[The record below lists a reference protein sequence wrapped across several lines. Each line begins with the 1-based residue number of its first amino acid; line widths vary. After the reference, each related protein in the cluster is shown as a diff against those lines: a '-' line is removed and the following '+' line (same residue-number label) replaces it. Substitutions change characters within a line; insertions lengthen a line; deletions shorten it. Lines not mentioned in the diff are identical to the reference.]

1 MQNDIIILGVFM
13 ADTTYRA
20 PRLPKMGE
28 TLRGDGFSLG
38 PGGKGS
44 NQAVAAAKTGGKV
57 GFITRIGADTFGQMA
72 QDIWRDAGVTSLA
85 ITDATQ
91 PTGAACVFIDSSS
104 GDNAIII
111 APGSAGA
118 LSADDMAGYSAEIGK
133 AKVFLT
139 QLEHP
144 LEAAETGLRIAR
156 EAGVTTILNPAPAA
170 ELNDEMLALCD
181 WITPNESEAELLTG
195 IAVTDLASATT
206 AAEALLARGVGGV
219 IVTLGGMGALL
230 HDGTAA
236 THIPAIKAGEVAET
250 TGAGDAFNGGFATAL
265 AAGMQLPEALRFATA
280 TAAISVTRAG
290 AAASMPMQAEVE
302 ALLAA
307 QG

>member
-144 LEAAETGLRIAR
+144 LEAAEAGLRIAR
-156 EAGVTTILNPAPAA
+156 EAGVTTILNPAPAV
-170 ELNDEMLALCD
+170 ELSDQILALCD

-195 IAVTDLASATT
+195 IAVTDLASATA
-206 AAEALLARGVGGV
+206 AAEALLERGVGGV

-230 HDGTAA
+230 HDGTAT